1 MKNWNVQKNQ
11 GMSLVEL
18 LVSVAVLG
26 IAMFGIVGL
35 MNLSTRYYS
44 NSSKEV
50 EVQQELQTTFA
61 MVSNMI
67 VDANESVSY
76 DASSKKATI
85 VNKTKKYIV
94 QLGGRNL
101 YAKEFDVAAAETDI
115 KTSENLLADRVES
128 FSLDTSHYDDGYI
141 TLAMSVKYGTRTAAM
156 TKNVFMRNAGKEVKD
171 FFGQCDPSVAADA
184 GDAAKII
191 FTIKQNTASSIANGT
206 KMVVKL
212 KMGTSGTISSVTGTG
227 FAIGSYHYNR
237 VTGEVTVHVTVSGA
251 WADGAAKEIKVKSS
265 GSVNVDDCRV
275 LSIGK

>member
-1 MKNWNVQKNQ
+1 MNSWQKQKNQ

-67 VDANESVSY
+67 VDANESVTF
-76 DASSKKATI
+76 DAANNRAKI
-85 VNKTKKYIV
+85 VNKKKKYIV
-94 QLGGRNL
+94 ELSGRNL
-101 YAKEFDVAAAETDI
+101 YAREFNVSDPEADI
-115 KTSENLLADRVES
+115 KSAENLLADRVET
-128 FSLDTSHYDDGYI
+128 FKLDTSHYDDGYI

-156 TKNVFMRNAGKEVKD
+156 TKNVFMRNAGKETKD
-171 FFGQCDPSVAADA
+171 FLGQCDVTVAADA
-184 GDAAKII
+184 SDASKLV
-191 FTIKQNTASSIANGT
+191 FTIKQNTGASINNGT
-206 KMVVKL
+206 KMVIKVK
-212 KMGTSGTISSVTGTG
+212 MATSGTLSSVSGTG
-227 FAIGSYHYNR
+227 LTIGERYFNR
-237 VTGEVTVHVTVSGA
+237 VTGEVTVHVTVSGN
-251 WADGAAKEIKVKSS
+251 WANEGTKEIKVKIN
-265 GSVNVDDCRV
+265 GSVNKDDSRL

>member
-1 MKNWNVQKNQ
+1 MKNWQEQKNQ

-67 VDANESVSY
+67 VDANESVTF
-76 DASSKKATI
+76 DASTNRAKI

-94 QLGGRNL
+94 QLSGPNL
-101 YAKEFDVAAAETDI
+101 YAKEFDVSAPEDDI
-115 KTSENLLADRVES
+115 RSADNLLADRVQT
-128 FSLDTSHYDDGYI
+128 FSLDTSHYDDGYV
-141 TLAMSVKYGTRTAAM
+141 TLAMSVKYGSRTAAM
-156 TKNVFMRNAGKEVKD
+156 TKNVFMRNAGKETKD
-171 FFGQCDPSVAADA
+171 FLGQCDVTVAQDGADA
-184 GDAAKII
+184 SKLV
-191 FTIKQNTASSIANGT
+191 FTIKQNTGSTISNGT
-206 KMVVKL
+206 KMVIKV
-212 KMGTSGTISSVTGTG
+212 KMGTASSLSSVSGTGLT
-227 FAIGSYHYNR
+227 IGATHYNL
-237 VTGEVTVHVTVSGA
+237 VTGEVTAHVTVSGA
-251 WADGAAKEIKVKSS
+251 WADGGTKEIKVKVS
-265 GSVNVDDCRV
+265 GAVSKDDSRL